1 MCPDDFRTPG
11 TDKTTPTRLCV
22 RRCITIDKITS
33 LGEAAIARRFLNW
46 PGFVPPRGVQ
56 YAYTVDGASVY
67 TRLETESL
75 GAAAIRRADRAQGAA
90 RTSAL
95 RFVDVAVEETPSE
108 RRRRRGRR
116 IGLCRLA
123 MMATLYEIQF
133 APNFLAIRREPRSW
147 RASPVSSSRICR
159 IA

>member
-33 LGEAAIARRFLNW
+33 LGEAAVARRFLNW

-90 RTSAL
+90 RTSPWRLKKPRPSDA
-95 RFVDVAVEETPSE
+95 VGEDVESDFAV
-108 RRRRRGRR
+108 
-116 IGLCRLA
+116 
-123 MMATLYEIQF
+123 
-133 APNFLAIRREPRSW
+133 W
-147 RASPVSSSRICR
+147 R
-159 IA
+159 

>member
-11 TDKTTPTRLCV
+11 TDKTTPARLCV

-75 GAAAIRRADRAQGAA
+75 GAAAIRRAVRAQGAA
-90 RTSAL
+90 R
-95 RFVDVAVEETPSE
+95 
-108 RRRRRGRR
+108 
-116 IGLCRLA
+116 
-123 MMATLYEIQF
+123 
-133 APNFLAIRREPRSW
+133 
-147 RASPVSSSRICR
+147 ASPWRSKKPCLSDAVGEDVESDFAVWR
-159 IA
+159 